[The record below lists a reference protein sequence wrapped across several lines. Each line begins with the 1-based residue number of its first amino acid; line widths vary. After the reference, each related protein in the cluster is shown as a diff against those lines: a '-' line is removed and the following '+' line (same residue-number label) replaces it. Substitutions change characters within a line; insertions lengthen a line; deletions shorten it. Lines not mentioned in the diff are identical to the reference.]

1 MRRLPL
7 PAPTVRLRLTALYG
21 GVFLITGAL
30 LLTLGYLLVRHNLDA
45 HPNFAA
51 VRAQLRKLGFLPPG
65 GGRPF
70 GRFRFLPG
78 SPEVSVAAAARAQ
91 LRAAALHRLL
101 IEYVAAFVAMTV
113 VSVGTGWLLAGQ
125 ALRPLR
131 HIIATARRVSAENL
145 GERIGLRGPQD
156 ELRELADTF
165 DTMLARLEAT
175 FTSQRHFIASASHE
189 LRTPLAIMR
198 AEIDVALADPDA
210 RREELRRMAETVRE
224 TIDRCE
230 RLIEGLLTL
239 ARSEAATG
247 REDTVDLAAL
257 AADCITDLH
266 ARAGEARVQVRDEL
280 APALAR
286 GEPAL
291 LERMIA
297 NLIDNGIRHNH
308 PSGFLEVR
316 TRQDVAG
323 AQLEVRNSGP
333 QISREDVQRL
343 TEPFQRLARG
353 QEGFG
358 LGLSIV
364 ASVVRAHHGK
374 LAVLPCPGGG
384 LQVRLCLPAAPAVAA
399 GNLPPAPSV
408 PPHAS
413 VAPTPSDAPVTPVP
427 PDALVAP
434 APPDALVAPAPL
446 DTPVAPAPPDAVR
459 ASEGSSALTP
469 S

>member
-1 MRRLPL
+1 MRGLPRPARTVRLRLPRPPVPL
-7 PAPTVRLRLTALYG
+7 RLPRPPVPLRLPRPAVRLRPPAPTVRLRLTALYG

-30 LLTLGYLLVRHNLDA
+30 LLTLGYLLVRHNLNA

-51 VRAQLRKLGFLPPG
+51 VRAQLQKLGIVPL
-65 GGRPF
+65 GRGHLF

-101 IEYVAAFVAMTV
+101 IEYLAALVAMTV
-113 VSVGTGWLLAGQ
+113 LSVGAGWLLAGR

-145 GERIGLRGPQD
+145 GERIALRGPQD

-175 FTSQRHFIASASHE
+175 FTSQRHFVANASHE

-198 AEIDVALADPDA
+198 AEVDVALADPDA
-210 RREELRRMAETVRE
+210 GPEELRRMGDAVRE

-230 RLIEGLLTL
+230 RLIEGLLML

-247 REDTVDLAAL
+247 QEETVDLAGL

-266 ARAGEARVQVRDEL
+266 GRAAQARVEIRDEL
-280 APALAR
+280 APAVVR
-286 GEPAL
+286 GQPAL

-297 NLIDNGIRHNH
+297 NLVDNGIRHNQ
-308 PSGFLEVR
+308 PGGFLHVR
-316 TRQDVAG
+316 TSHDATGVE
-323 AQLEVRNSGP
+323 LEVRNSGAA
-333 QISREDVQRL
+333 ISDEDARQL
-343 TEPFQRLARG
+343 IEPFRRLARG
-353 QEGFG
+353 QDGFG

-364 ASVVRAHHGK
+364 ASVVRAHRGT
-374 LAVLPCPGGG
+374 LRVLPRPHGG
-384 LQVRLCLPAAPAVAA
+384 LHVRVRLPA
-399 GNLPPAPSV
+399 PPARPALTS
-408 PPHAS
+408 S
-413 VAPTPSDAPVTPVP
+413 VAPSS
-427 PDALVAP
+427 VAP
-434 APPDALVAPAPL
+434 GSVAPGA
-446 DTPVAPAPPDAVR
+446 TATVR
-459 ASEGSSALTP
+459 ASKESSALTQ